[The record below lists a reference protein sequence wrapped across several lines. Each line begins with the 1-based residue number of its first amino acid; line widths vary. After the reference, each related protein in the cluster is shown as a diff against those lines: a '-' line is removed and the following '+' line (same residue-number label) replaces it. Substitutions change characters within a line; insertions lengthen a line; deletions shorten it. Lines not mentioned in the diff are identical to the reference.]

1 MGSSHVAEHGS
12 VTVPPT
18 PSWLVSFCD
27 ARRLLPAGWAV
38 LLLLY
43 GAGAVLRIACWA
55 EHPAVAETLFVGSA
69 ADLFTRGEARW
80 PWELTQEPYAL
91 GPGLEAMGLALAH
104 PLLGERLLAVRVLGA
119 LADLVTTGVVVA
131 AFARLA
137 GGPVSFLAGLA
148 LVIPP
153 GALSDHR
160 YYWGVPHARQW
171 LYAGPAL
178 LALAALRDTP
188 VSRVLRR
195 SVLAAAAGLLLGLGC
210 AAYLLFGLVALAFG
224 VLAARGWL
232 GPLRPREIAA
242 AAAGFALGIAPL
254 GLALAV
260 SAVHGAGADQGRLAE
275 LVRFHLLSPQ
285 RLLLPV
291 GFPAITFPLPWDVGA
306 GPTALRA
313 ALALLVAVPTLA
325 CAVRVGRSF
334 ARVPRPHRP
343 SLPLAEGAAVALIAV
358 VALFGLGPAAPPF
371 TTMPGTTGRYAVVLF
386 PGAALLAAR
395 VALDVAAPRWMRAA
409 LPLGL
414 VSGLAVLGIDAAR
427 GRTPGI
433 LDRPDGSAI
442 WLARHDRR
450 VGADAEEV
458 AARLAARGPGDRW
471 GYAFGAGIE
480 ASSSPGEPPPPPPVI
495 AADPGL
501 ADAYVAGICFGW
513 TLFRNGV
520 VGIGVVHAAA
530 VPSPQPPS
538 HVAAGRFPAAC
549 TAGIAE
555 YVRYAVRVGDQD
567 AAAAAAAEAL
577 GPMGDALREA
587 WRRMPAEHLF
597 ARRVDAAELR
607 ARGLAAVGGRPTG
620 PGEYGAGAGDTTGC
634 GPPSEGGAAS
644 PDPTTLV
651 VVHSVGG
658 RTARVGAEI
667 AAMLGAPCV
676 RYRDPPP
683 LRGYAAE
690 GGPALAEVLPTL
702 RLDGLRDLYVG
713 FPIWAEGPAPPAL
726 ALVEGLDLAGIRV
739 VPFYTFT
746 HYAAPGA
753 VAALADAVRRRGGS
767 TAPPLGFLFPLAAT
781 DAEVAA
787 AAHRALLGRPDLWD
801 RGRPARAPAPSPG
814 CAPGPTLHGAPLCAV
829 PEGDAWL
836 GDDGSPGSPRGYTPP
851 RRVRVP
857 AFRVDRHEVTI
868 AQYSRCVDAG
878 GCPPVALDSMACRPL
893 GALEPE
899 LPMPCASA
907 RDARAYCGWA
917 GLRLPTEAEW
927 IRAAR
932 GESATPRPWGEDL
945 GDPSAPLRANLG
957 GKAGTTVPHYS
968 LVPDEIPWPDDGFPG
983 LAPPCAFPAG
993 ESPFGACDL
1002 VGNLAEWVDG
1012 SPSSGPGWLKG
1023 GSWMDADPAALRI
1036 GSRASL
1042 SRDFGMYLTG
1052 FRCAGSVAG
1061 PGGGT
1066 AGGGGG

>member
-1 MGSSHVAEHGS
+1 MTA
-12 VTVPPT
+12 PPS
-18 PSWLVSFCD
+18 PPWLLPFCD
-27 ARRLLPAGWAV
+27 ARRVRPAGWAF
-38 LLLLY
+38 LFLLY
-43 GAGAVLRIACWA
+43 GTAAILRIACWT

-69 ADLFTRGEARW
+69 ADMFTRGEARW

-119 LADLVTTGVVVA
+119 LADLVTTGVVVGV
-131 AFARLA
+131 FSRLS
-137 GGPVSFLAGLA
+137 GGPTALLVGLA
-148 LVIPP
+148 LVLAP
-153 GALSDHR
+153 GAVADHR

-171 LYAGPAL
+171 LYAAPAL
-178 LALAALRDTP
+178 LALATLRDTP
-188 VSRVLRR
+188 APRAIRR
-195 SVLAAAAGLLLGLGC
+195 SALAAVAGLLLGLGC

-224 VLAARGWL
+224 VLAASGWL

-242 AAAGFALGIAPL
+242 AAAGFALGLSPL
-254 GLALAV
+254 GLALEV
-260 SAVHGAGADQGRLAE
+260 SAVQGAGADPGRFAE

-285 RLLLPV
+285 RLLLPI

-306 GPTALRA
+306 GSTALRA
-313 ALALLVAVPTLA
+313 ALALVVSVPTLA
-325 CAVRVGRSF
+325 CAVRVGRSL
-334 ARVPRPHRP
+334 ARAPRPDRA
-343 SLPLAEGAAVALIAV
+343 SLPLAEGAAVVLIAV
-358 VALFGLGPAAPPF
+358 VALFGLGPATPPF
-371 TTMPGTTGRYAVVLF
+371 TTLPGTTGRYAVVLF

-395 VALDVAAPRWMRAA
+395 VALDASAARWMRAA

-427 GRTPGI
+427 GPTPGV
-433 LDRPDGSAI
+433 LERPDGSAI

-450 VGADAEEV
+450 VGASGEEV
-458 AARLAARGPGDRW
+458 AGRLLARGPGDRW

-480 ASSSPGEPPPPPPVI
+480 ASSSPGEPPPPTAVI
-495 AADPGL
+495 AEDPGL

-520 VGIGVVHAAA
+520 VGVGVAHAVA
-530 VPSPQPPS
+530 VPSPEPPS
-538 HVAAGRFPAAC
+538 HADAGRFPAAC
-549 TAGIAE
+549 AAGIAE
-555 YVRYAVRVGDQD
+555 YVRYAVPAGDQD
-567 AAAAAAAEAL
+567 EAAAAAAEAL

-607 ARGLAAVGGRPTG
+607 ARGLAAVGGRPAG
-620 PGEYGAGAGDTTGC
+620 LGGAAESGGETTGC
-634 GPPSEGGAAS
+634 GPPSEGGEAS

-651 VVHSVGG
+651 VVHSVTG

-676 RYRDPPP
+676 RYRDAPP
-683 LRGYAAE
+683 LPGYAPGS
-690 GGPALAEVLPTL
+690 GGALAEVLPTL
-702 RLDGLRDLYVG
+702 RLDGVRELYVG

-726 ALVEGLDLAGIRV
+726 AFLERLDLAGIRV

-753 VAALADAVRRRGGS
+753 LAALADAVRRRGGS
-767 TAPPLGFLFPLAAT
+767 TAPPQGFLFPLAAT
-781 DAEVAA
+781 DDDVAA
-787 AAHRALLGRPDLWD
+787 AAHRAILGRPDLWS
-801 RGRPARAPAPSPG
+801 RGRTARGPAPSPG
-814 CAPGPTLHGAPLCAV
+814 CAPGPEAHGAPLCAV

-836 GDDGSPGSPRGYTPP
+836 GDDGSPGSPRGYPPP

-868 AQYSRCVDAG
+868 AQYARCVDAG

-899 LPMPCASA
+899 LPLPCASE

-945 GDPSAPLRANLG
+945 GDPSTPLRANLG
-957 GKAGTTVPHYS
+957 GKAGTTLPHYS
-968 LVPDEIPWPDDGFPG
+968 LVPDELPWPDDGFPG

-1012 SPSSGPGWLKG
+1012 APSPGPGWLKG

-1052 FRCAGSVAG
+1052 FRCAGPAVGA
-1061 PGGGT
+1061 GGGPP
-1066 AGGGGG
+1066 GGGGG